1 MKVALLL
8 LLLIVLLSVA
18 AFRDRIFAGRGEQ
31 DPGVVFKLIEALI
44 RQRPFT
50 LDAVSRITETTMRK
64 ADSNEYFATFMSVR
78 GAKTPLRQVELRLP
92 TSASSKK
99 DGMLILSIDSSARIT
114 PEAVEKQFESRPDLS
129 VPEPAAPY
137 EFSYTY
143 AQPWGRLSFEFA
155 RRTRYL
161 VAVIIDAIE
170 SKPAAGRKSI
180 EKKGGVVA
188 EASIGSAWME
198 ADGTIV
204 LQLRAEG
211 PGPTI
216 GDALFRYPK
225 IHPQY
230 DSVLRHLG
238 GLKAG
243 EKNPVPPWP
252 EK

>member
-1 MKVALLL
+1 VKIALLL
-8 LLLIVLLSVA
+8 LLLTVFPPVA
-18 AFRDRIFAGRGEQ
+18 AFGDRVLAGRGEQ

-64 ADSNEYFATFMSVR
+64 ADSNDYFVTFMSAR
-78 GAKTPLRQVELRLP
+78 GVKTPLRNVELRLP

-99 DGMLILSIDSSARIT
+99 DGILILSIDSSARIT
-114 PEAVEKQFESRPDLS
+114 PEAVGKQFESRPDVS
-129 VPEPAAPY
+129 APEPAAPY

-143 AQPWGRLSFEFA
+143 VQPWGRLSFEFA
-155 RRTRYL
+155 RGTRC
-161 VAVIIDAIE
+161 VTAVIIDAIE
-170 SKPAAGRKSI
+170 SEPAAGRKSI
-180 EKKGGVVA
+180 EKKGRVVA

-225 IHPQY
+225 THPQY
-230 DSVLRHLG
+230 DSVLRHLR

-243 EKNPVPPWP
+243 EKKLVPPWP
-252 EK
+252 DK

>member
-31 DPGVVFKLIEALI
+31 DPAVVFKLIETLI
-44 RQRPFT
+44 HQRPFT
-50 LDAVSRITETTMRK
+50 REAVSRITGTTLWK
-64 ADSNEYFATFMSVR
+64 TSANKYFATFMSVR
-78 GAKTPLRQVELRLP
+78 GAKTPLRNVELRLP

-99 DGMLILSIDSSARIT
+99 DGLLILSVDAAARIT

-143 AQPWGRLSFEFA
+143 TQPWGRFSFEFA
-155 RRTRYL
+155 RGTRYL
-161 VAVIIDAIE
+161 LAVIIDAIE
-170 SKPAAGRKSI
+170 SEPAEEAKASD
-180 EKKGGVVA
+180 KKGTVVT

-204 LQLRAEG
+204 MQLRAEG
-211 PGPTI
+211 PGSTI

-225 IHPQY
+225 THPQY
-230 DSVLRHLG
+230 DMVLGHLG

-243 EKNPVPPWP
+243 EKKPVPPWP